1 MIIGGRP
8 FRLKAASAFPP
19 YFEDGFPLLCHQQ
32 FALYSVR
39 VGIKSSLP
47 QRDCS
52 LLCLK
57 PGGAEKCGTRSRLVQ
72 APRRHKSSSLQQLRE
87 RQLAPQGPLWR
98 HEAKNDLWLM
108 WIHSSMAGKG
118 TWIKA
123 TNVFGTWLLQEF
135 QLEVRWQVL
144 TPMPKD
150 FSEALLTPFHMHL
163 PIPHF

>member
-8 FRLKAASAFPP
+8 FRLRAASAFPP
-19 YFEDGFPLLCHQQ
+19 HFEDGFPLLCHQQ
-32 FALYSVR
+32 FALYSMR
-39 VGIKSSLP
+39 LGIKASLP
-47 QRDCS
+47 QNALS
-52 LLCLK
+52 SVTEK
-57 PGGAEKCGTRSRLVQ
+57 PRGAGKCGTHSRLAQ

-98 HEAKNDLWLM
+98 YEAKNYLWLL

-118 TWIKA
+118 MWIKA
-123 TNVFGTWLLQEF
+123 TNVFGTWLLQEL

-150 FSEALLTPFHMHL
+150 CSEALLTPFHVHL